1 MYTIVRPDIN
11 EIGEMDTGVGR
22 REMGVG
28 RSGRGER
35 WAWGEV
41 GVGRSGKG
49 RGQEEKTERG
59 EN

>member
-28 RSGRGER
+28 RSGRGEK

-41 GVGRSGKG
+41 GREEGKKRRQKG
-49 RGQEEKTERG
+49 EKIEA
-59 EN
+59 